1 MTTPIDFHT
10 SSATSTD
17 MTSPT
22 THSET
27 HSEGDG
33 LQALG
38 AELAFIQDGTG
49 RYHTFYWQDARRYGV
64 NPREVVGRMMEETF
78 APVDLARYRDRVRQ
92 VLQLARPTSFRSQ
105 FTDGELC
112 FEFELA
118 LSPILREGN
127 IRTLLV
133 MGRQTSLTAPESDF
147 LEADSADSTSSDRVA
162 ISESREVYQPP
173 LSSLSHGPLL
183 SQVARK
189 IRHAVDLKTIW
200 QQAVRGLG
208 EALNLRRCALC
219 SYTPGDPALK
229 VVADYAIENLDSWR
243 GRKFDLEEHS
253 ELQRVLTRL
262 DLVESEPIS
271 TVNLGRIPAT
281 IALTSDRGKPNS
293 VLLLFRNDFSGPWH
307 PQEIETIAEI
317 ADLVGAAIAHAT
329 LYRELEE
336 ARQAAEEV
344 SRLKSNFLANTSHE
358 LRTPL
363 NGILGF
369 LKLIIDGMADDPEE
383 QMEFIG
389 EAYRSAEHLLNI
401 INDILDIAKIE
412 SGKMQLDL
420 EPVALTEILDHLKS
434 FTLAQVQQ
442 KNLYFQIHVPPTDDE
457 VILFCNYQRLLQVLL
472 NLVGNAIKF
481 THEGGITIA
490 AEIIKNKVE
499 FQGQEFSGGVRI
511 QVADTGIGVSL
522 DLQDK
527 LFQSFSQIDGSRT
540 RQYGGTGLGLV
551 ISQKLIESMG
561 GVVHFYSMGE
571 GLGATVTFT
580 IPLYQEPVMVSD
592 DLDSLCLLMDSEE

>member
-1 MTTPIDFHT
+1 MTTPTDFQT
-10 SSATSTD
+10 SSASSTD
-17 MTSPT
+17 IESPT
-22 THSET
+22 PYGNGEV
-27 HSEGDG
+27 

-38 AELAFIQDGTG
+38 AELAFVQDGTG
-49 RYHTFYWQDARRYGV
+49 RYHAFYWQHARRYGLSV
-64 NPREVVGRMMEETF
+64 ADANGRTMTETF
-78 APVDLARYRDRVRQ
+78 APVDLTSYLEQVDRV
-92 VLQLARPTSFRSQ
+92 LETARPTSFCCQ
-105 FTDGELC
+105 FTDGEL
-112 FEFELA
+112 FFDFELV
-118 LSPILREGN
+118 LSPILQGK
-127 IRTLLV
+127 TVPTVLA
-133 MGRQTSLTAPESDF
+133 MGRQVGVEGSNFPRVDELDRTSSAPEFSEVKVQRLSGLSDCQF
-147 LEADSADSTSSDRVA
+147 
-162 ISESREVYQPP
+162 
-173 LSSLSHGPLL
+173 L
-183 SQVARK
+183 SQVARD
-189 IRHAVDLKTIW
+189 IRHAIDLETIW
-200 QQAVRGLG
+200 QQAVWGLG
-208 EALNLRRCALC
+208 TALDLTRCSIC
-219 SYTPGDPALK
+219 EYSPGDPSLM
-229 VVADYAIENLDSWR
+229 VVEEYTLEGVKSWR
-243 GRKFDLEEHS
+243 GKTFDLEEHP
-253 ELQRVLTRL
+253 EIHMALTRL
-262 DLVESEPIS
+262 DLVESQPIA
-271 TVNLGRIPAT
+271 TVTSGALSVT
-281 IALTSDRGKPNS
+281 LALTSDRGKPNS
-293 VLLLFRNDFSGPWH
+293 VLLFF
-307 PQEIETIAEI
+307 PQELSSSWQGQDLETIAEMTDI
-317 ADLVGAAIAHAT
+317 VGAAIAHAT

-369 LKLIIDGMADDPEE
+369 LKLIVDGMADDPQE
-383 QMEFIG
+383 QMEFIE

-420 EPVALTEILDHLKS
+420 EPVVLTEILDHLKS
-434 FTLAQVQQ
+434 FALAQVQQ

-490 AEIIKNKVE
+490 AEIIKKKVK
-499 FQGQEFSGGVRI
+499 FQGREFAGSVRI

-551 ISQKLIESMG
+551 ISQKLVESMG

-580 IPLYQEPVMVSD
+580 VPLYQEPVMVSG
-592 DLDSLCLLMDSEE
+592 DLDSLCLLMDSED

>member
-10 SSATSTD
+10 ASATSTSI
-17 MTSPT
+17 TPPANQ
-22 THSET
+22 
-27 HSEGDG
+27 GDG
-33 LQALG
+33 GVLQALG
-38 AELAFIQDGTG
+38 AELAFIQDGAG
-49 RYHTFYWQDARRYGV
+49 QYHAFYWQDALRYGLSLA
-64 NPREVVGRMMEETF
+64 EVVGRTMEETF
-78 APVDLARYRDRVRQ
+78 APVDVTLYLERVRQ
-92 VLQLARPTSFRSQ
+92 VLDDARPTLFRCQ
-105 FTDGELC
+105 FTDGEL
-112 FEFELA
+112 FFDFELT
-118 LSPILREGN
+118 LSPILRGET
-127 IRTLLV
+127 ISTLLV
-133 MGRQTSLTAPESDF
+133 MGRQVSVDRPESNLPRVD
-147 LEADSADSTSSDRVA
+147 EYYPTSTSQTPAAAVESPDAIARPIDRRA
-162 ISESREVYQPP
+162 DILFP
-173 LSSLSHGPLL
+173 
-183 SQVARK
+183 SQVAQN
-189 IRHAVDLKTIW
+189 IRHAVDLETIW
-200 QQAVRGLG
+200 QQAVWGLG
-208 EALNLRRCALC
+208 SSLDVTRCSIC
-219 SYTPGDPALK
+219 SYNPGDPSIA
-229 VVADYAIENLDSWR
+229 VMEEYIIEGMKSWR
-243 GRKFDLEEHS
+243 GRKFDLKECPEI
-253 ELQRVLTRL
+253 QNVLTRL
-262 DLVESEPIS
+262 DLVESSAIA
-271 TVNLGRIPAT
+271 TVTLGDLCGT

-293 VLLLFRNDFSGPWH
+293 VLLLFRGDFDAPWNPH
-307 PQEIETIAEI
+307 ELETIAEI

-369 LKLIIDGMADDPEE
+369 LKLIVDGMADDPEE
-383 QMEFIG
+383 QMEFIE

-420 EPVALTEILDHLKS
+420 EPVVLAEILDHLKS
-434 FTLAQVQQ
+434 FALAQVQQ

-490 AEIIKNKVE
+490 AEIIKKKVR
-499 FQGQEFSGGVRI
+499 FQNQEFAGSVRI

-522 DLQDK
+522 DRQDK

-551 ISQKLIESMG
+551 ISQKLVESMG
-561 GVVHFYSMGE
+561 GVVHFYSMGD

-580 IPLYQEPVMVSD
+580 IPLYQAPVMVSD
-592 DLDSLCLLMDSEE
+592 DIDSLCLLMDSED